1 MSMDFYWI
9 TRLDAICTAFTVIF
23 AVSVA
28 VCVVLG
34 IVYFVDLYSGD
45 DGNPQMRKTIWVSAM
60 VAIISALGAV
70 FIPTTKQMCAIY
82 LVEYMQENEDAKQL
96 PDKAI
101 KAANAYFDELIEDK
115 NKTK

>member
-1 MSMDFYWI
+1 MNFYWI
-9 TRLDAICTAFTVIF
+9 TRLDAINTALMVVFVLSLIVCLICIMIYFIDKYQDGGDNPSMRKALWVLATVI
-23 AVSVA
+23 
-28 VCVVLG
+28 
-34 IVYFVDLYSGD
+34 
-45 DGNPQMRKTIWVSAM
+45 
-60 VAIISALGAV
+60 IISALGAI

-82 LVEYMQENEDAKQL
+82 FVEYLQENEDAKQL

>member
-1 MSMDFYWI
+1 MEFYWI
-9 TRLDAICTAFTVIF
+9 TRLDAINTALIGIF

-28 VCVVLG
+28 IFIVCSVF
-34 IVYFVDLYSGD
+34 YFADISDGD
-45 DGNPQMRKTIWVSAM
+45 EKPKMRKSLLVLAT

-70 FIPTTKQMCAIY
+70 FVPTTKQMCAIY
-82 LVEYMQENEDAKQL
+82 FVEYMQENEDAKQL